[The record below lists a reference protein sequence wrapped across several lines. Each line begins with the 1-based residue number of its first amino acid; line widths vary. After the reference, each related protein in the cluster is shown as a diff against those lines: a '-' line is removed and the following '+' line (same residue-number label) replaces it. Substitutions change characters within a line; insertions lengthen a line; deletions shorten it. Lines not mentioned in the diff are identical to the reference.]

1 MKRVLFLIIALF
13 GLNSCSTFTEELD
26 NVFEVSTPSLIEAPA
41 EGDSFT
47 IQIQTRCSYTFT
59 CKADWV
65 VIPKKERP
73 GNTIA
78 SETIKITEN
87 KLPVARETQLI
98 IANEYY
104 DLKERITIKQAAAG
118 PYIDVPVQSITA
130 QSQGES
136 VEFEVSANVDYTLAS
151 SESWCRLS
159 TTKGKVGE
167 NVKYTLTVDMNKTT
181 ESRTAKITISNSY
194 YGFSQTITLEQ
205 AVANYLTYTSANK
218 VTPNCAGAKV
228 SVLSNTWE
236 NGEGLIVFDGPLT
249 TISDS
254 MFAECKDLTSVT
266 IPDSVTSIG
275 YAAFLYCSAL
285 TSIIIP
291 DSVISIG
298 QSAFDACVSLKSVEI
313 GNGVT
318 SIGESAFYG
327 CSSLESVTI
336 PNGVTSIGKTVF
348 ISCHSLK
355 NVTIPDSVTSIKD
368 GAFKNCSSLTSIIIP
383 DSVISIGDSAFSG
396 CSGLTSITIPGSITA
411 INNYAFYGCSGL
423 TSVTIGNSV
432 TSIGNYAFSGCSSL
446 TNVTIGNSVTSI
458 GNYAFSGCSSLAS
471 VTIPDSVTSIGY
483 AAFLGCSSLASV
495 TIPYSVTLID
505 EWAFSKCSRLTSVTI
520 PKSVT
525 SIELGTFQDCSALTS
540 VTIPNSITSIG
551 KQAFRNCNS
560 LASVT
565 IPDSVTSIGEF
576 AFYGC
581 ISLASVT
588 IPDSVTSIGAQAFCA
603 CGKLESVHCNS
614 ATPPTLGGKAFDNNA
629 SARMFYVG
637 AADVDAYKAA
647 ASWSSY
653 KSYIVPVYG
662 EEYKLYY
669 TSSNNKVVEPSS
681 SNFNANIVSNT
692 YKNGEGVIIFDKPLT
707 SIGYRA
713 FYARGYLSSVTI
725 PKSVISIGASAFQA
739 CSLSKVYC
747 KATTPP
753 QGGYNMF
760 YGNSDDLKIYVP
772 TNSVSAYKAPQH
784 WSEFSSKIVGYNF

>member
-1 MKRVLFLIIALF
+1 MFLIIALF

-130 QSQGES
+130 QSQGDS

-167 NVKYTLTVDMNKTT
+167 NVRYTLTVDMNKTK
-181 ESRTAKITISNSY
+181 ESRTAKITISNSD

-275 YAAFLYCSAL
+275 SYAFR
-285 TSIIIP
+285 
-291 DSVISIG
+291 D
-298 QSAFDACVSLKSVEI
+298 
-313 GNGVT
+313 
-318 SIGESAFYG
+318 
-327 CSSLESVTI
+327 
-336 PNGVTSIGKTVF
+336 
-348 ISCHSLK
+348 
-355 NVTIPDSVTSIKD
+355 
-368 GAFKNCSSLTSIIIP
+368 
-383 DSVISIGDSAFSG
+383 
-396 CSGLTSITIPGSITA
+396 CSGLT
-411 INNYAFYGCSGL
+411 
-423 TSVTIGNSV
+423 
-432 TSIGNYAFSGCSSL
+432 
-446 TNVTIGNSVTSI
+446 
-458 GNYAFSGCSSLAS
+458 
-471 VTIPDSVTSIGY
+471 
-483 AAFLGCSSLASV
+483 
-495 TIPYSVTLID
+495 
-505 EWAFSKCSRLTSVTI
+505 
-520 PKSVT
+520 
-525 SIELGTFQDCSALTS
+525 
-540 VTIPNSITSIG
+540 
-551 KQAFRNCNS
+551 
-560 LASVT
+560 SVT
-565 IPDSVTSIGEF
+565 IPDSVTSIGEW

-581 ISLASVT
+581 SRLTSVT
-588 IPDSVTSIGAQAFCA
+588 IPDSVTSIG
-603 CGKLESVHCNS
+603 
-614 ATPPTLGGKAFDNNA
+614 
-629 SARMFYVG
+629 
-637 AADVDAYKAA
+637 
-647 ASWSSY
+647 
-653 KSYIVPVYG
+653 
-662 EEYKLYY
+662 EY
-669 TSSNNKVVEPSS
+669 
-681 SNFNANIVSNT
+681 
-692 YKNGEGVIIFDKPLT
+692 
-707 SIGYRA
+707 A
-713 FYARGYLSSVTI
+713 FYGCSSLTSVTI
-725 PKSVISIGASAFQA
+725 PDSAQ
-739 CSLSKVYC
+739 SWSKEN
-747 KATTPP
+747 KRP
-753 QGGYNMF
+753 
-760 YGNSDDLKIYVP
+760 
-772 TNSVSAYKAPQH
+772 
-784 WSEFSSKIVGYNF
+784 

>member
-65 VIPKKERP
+65 VVPKKERP

-130 QSQGES
+130 QSQGDS

-167 NVKYTLTVDMNKTT
+167 NVKYTLTVDMNKTK
-181 ESRTAKITISNSY
+181 ESRTAKITISNSD

-205 AVANYLTYTSANK
+205 AVANYLTYTSTNK

-275 YAAFLYCSAL
+275 YAAFAGCSAL

-298 QSAFDACVSLKSVEI
+298 RSAFVACVSLKSVEI

-318 SIGESAFYG
+318 SIDEWAFG
-327 CSSLESVTI
+327 NCSSL
-336 PNGVTSIGKTVF
+336 TS
-348 ISCHSLK
+348 
-355 NVTIPDSVTSIKD
+355 VTIPDSVTSI
-368 GAFKNCSSLTSIIIP
+368 GYAAFN
-383 DSVISIGDSAFSG
+383 
-396 CSGLTSITIPGSITA
+396 
-411 INNYAFYGCSGL
+411 
-423 TSVTIGNSV
+423 
-432 TSIGNYAFSGCSSL
+432 
-446 TNVTIGNSVTSI
+446 
-458 GNYAFSGCSSLAS
+458 GCSSLAS
-471 VTIPDSVTSIGY
+471 VTIPDSVTS
-483 AAFLGCSSLASV
+483 
-495 TIPYSVTLID
+495 ID

-520 PKSVT
+520 PNSVT
-525 SIELGTFQDCSALTS
+525 LIELGTFQGCSALTS

-551 KQAFRNCNS
+551 KQAFYACSS

-565 IPDSVTSIGEF
+565 IPDSVTSIGDS
-576 AFYGC
+576 AFMGC
-581 ISLASVT
+581 ISLTSVT

-614 ATPPTLGGKAFDNNA
+614 ATPPTLGGNAFDNNA

-647 ASWSSY
+647 SSWSTY

-713 FYARGYLSSVTI
+713 FFARGYLSSVTI

-753 QGGYNMF
+753 RGGYNMF
-760 YGNSDDLKIYVP
+760 ADNSDDLKIYVP
-772 TNSVSAYKAPQH
+772 TNSVSAYKAPQF
-784 WSEFSSKIVGYNF
+784 WSEYSSKIVGYNF